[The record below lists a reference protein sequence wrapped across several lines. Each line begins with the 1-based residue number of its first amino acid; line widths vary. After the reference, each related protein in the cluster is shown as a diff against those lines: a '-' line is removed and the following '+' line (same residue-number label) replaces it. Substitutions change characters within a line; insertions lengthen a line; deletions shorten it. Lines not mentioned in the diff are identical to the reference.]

1 MHFSW
6 IECFVKIC
14 LVWSG
19 FVELCKYQFHK
30 LKRFVSQLVFTAAV
44 CSVFNHLSIF
54 CFTFTYKYLFSLL
67 FSKRNT
73 MLLRIKMFLCFMQWG
88 FEKNGN
94 EKFKSVGWA
103 KRIVEHFELNYS
115 NTYTYFCTNKKLPLI
130 ISAHNCNLV
139 LPKN

>member
-54 CFTFTYKYLFSLL
+54 CFTLTHKYLFSLL
-67 FSKRNT
+67 FFKDKHYAIADQNVS
-73 MLLRIKMFLCFMQWG
+73 LLYAMRVW
-88 FEKNGN
+88 KNGN
-94 EKFKSVGWA
+94 EKFKSVGWT

-115 NTYTYFCTNKKLPLI
+115 NTYTHFCTNKKLPLI

-139 LPKN
+139 SPKN

>member
-54 CFTFTYKYLFSLL
+54 CFTSQIFVFLAFFQSETLCYCGSKCFSV
-67 FSKRNT
+67 
-73 MLLRIKMFLCFMQWG
+73 IC
-88 FEKNGN
+88 N
-94 EKFKSVGWA
+94 EGLKKKWEW
-103 KRIVEHFELNYS
+103 KIQKCRL
-115 NTYTYFCTNKKLPLI
+115 NKKDCWTLWTQLLKHVHTFLHQQKAT
-130 ISAHNCNLV
+130 AHHLCTQL
-139 LPKN
+139 

>member
-30 LKRFVSQLVFTAAV
+30 LKRFVSQVVFTAAV

-54 CFTFTYKYLFSLL
+54 CFILTHKYLFSLL
-67 FSKRNT
+67 FFKEKHYAIADQNVS
-73 MLLRIKMFLCFMQWG
+73 LLYAMRVWKKWEWKIQKCRL
-88 FEKNGN
+88 
-94 EKFKSVGWA
+94 
-103 KRIVEHFELNYS
+103 
-115 NTYTYFCTNKKLPLI
+115 NKKNCWTLWTQLLKHVPTFLPQQKAT
-130 ISAHNCNLV
+130 AHHLCTQL
-139 LPKN
+139 

>member
-54 CFTFTYKYLFSLL
+54 CFTSQIFVFLAFFQSETLCYCGSKCFSV
-67 FSKRNT
+67 
-73 MLLRIKMFLCFMQWG
+73 IVC
-88 FEKNGN
+88 N
-94 EKFKSVGWA
+94 EGLKKKWEWKFKSVGWT

-115 NTYTYFCTNKKLPLI
+115 NTYTHFCTNKKLPLI